1 MFLFSVS
8 GHMDGF
14 SKGYSNRFGWIDF
27 TEVLEQTTDAPG
39 VRLQRNGHNR
49 QMGLF
54 CQFDAECIELR
65 WIEVKASRCLGENEN
80 GYILFQTMRPL
91 LQNRPEIFS
100 WILAIDHDRMK
111 TVDGV
116 L

>member
-49 QMGLF
+49 QMVFF
-54 CQFDAECIELR
+54 CQFDAECIELC
-65 WIEVKASRCLGENEN
+65 WIE
-80 GYILFQTMRPL
+80 
-91 LQNRPEIFS
+91 
-100 WILAIDHDRMK
+100 MK
-111 TVDGV
+111 TSLINLQWRSSTINVINHAYNT
-116 L
+116 